1 MSIAAYSRYG
11 IADASIVPLLA
22 NATLTR
28 QLRTKPRNGMMAKHA
43 LPSSMYPSPLRGGQ
57 GHGFIPSTLL
67 SRRHRLGARNA
78 RLTAK
83 LAVTAS

>member
-1 MSIAAYSRYG
+1 MVDGYTRTAVIA
-11 IADASIVPLLA
+11 
-22 NATLTR
+22 
-28 QLRTKPRNGMMAKHA
+28 
-43 LPSSMYPSPLRGGQ
+43 MYPLPLRGGQ
-57 GHGFIPSTLL
+57 GNGFILSTML